1 MGKRTSFTKAALVTA
16 ADVAK
21 EKGVTISLEAPD
33 GTVYKI
39 LPTAGQDATSDADLI
54 DWRRK

>member
-1 MGKRTSFTKAALVTA
+1 MGKRIIFSKAALSNA
-16 ADVAK
+16 AAVAK

-39 LPTAGQDATSDADLI
+39 LPTGQDTTSDADLI